1 MSDANKKIA
10 ASAVAVDA
18 DADIKVSPHLLN
30 GSQKGLTSA
39 EAEKLI
45 KQYGLN
51 AIKEKKKSSLIIFLS
66 KFWGPV
72 SWMLEFTFILELIL
86 GKFTEA
92 YVIIGLILFNAIISF
107 TQEHKAN
114 EALELLKQ
122 QLKIITRVLRDG
134 KWIELSAEELVPGD
148 TIHLKMGDLAPA
160 DTEIISGNVMVD
172 ESSLTGESQP
182 VDREPGGTIYSGST
196 IKRGEATCKVTATGA
211 LSYFGKTAE
220 LIKSAKTKGHLEELI
235 FKIIRYFIMIDGVL
249 VGAILIYAFIYR
261 LNFGEIL
268 PFALILLVASIPVA
282 LPVTFTLATAL
293 ASIELSKKGIL
304 VTHLSAIEDIASM
317 EELCSDKTG
326 TLTANILTVAAFKSF
341 KPFSDDELFSYA
353 MLASDESDQD
363 PIDTSIISYIQN
375 NKINIVKIGNKL
387 KFIPFDPQTKRSES
401 IIEKF
406 DDKQKIRVV
415 KGSPIVIS
423 QIVHDS
429 DLISEESKNFE
440 VNGFRVLAIATGNEN
455 DKELTLVGL
464 LGLSDTPRE
473 DSKQLLQELKGLG
486 IRVRMV
492 TGDTELTAKTIAG
505 KIGLGQH
512 ICQRESF
519 KNPAGCD
526 VFAGVFPEDKFHLV
540 QGLQK
545 LKRITGMTGDG
556 VNDAPALK
564 QAEVGIAVANATDV
578 AKASASLILTKPGL
592 ENIVEAVKDGRMV
605 YQRMLTYTLNK
616 ISKTFQIA
624 FFLSLGL
631 LIFGVFV
638 TTPTLILILIFANDF
653 VTMSLAKD
661 NVVYSN
667 KPDKWHIK
675 LIVSASLLIAGAW
688 LIYSFL
694 VYIGGTYFL
703 NLPLANVQTLVFLSL
718 VFSGQA
724 TIYLVRERRHFYE
737 SRPGTYLLLAT
748 TADLIVVNLMAYF
761 GILMAPISLVYI
773 IILLI
778 GTFVYMIILDFIKF
792 PLMKKLIG

>member
-1 MSDANKKIA
+1 M
-10 ASAVAVDA
+10 A
-18 DADIKVSPHLLN
+18 DADKDKEIADSAIKISPHLLN
-30 GSQKGLTSA
+30 DDIKGLSTE
-39 EAEKLI
+39 EAEKLVR
-45 KQYGLN
+45 QYGLN
-51 AIKEKKKSSLIIFLS
+51 AIKEQKKSSLIIFLS

-72 SWMLEFTFILELIL
+72 SWMLEFTFIIELIL
-86 GKFTEA
+86 GKYAEA
-92 YVIIGLILFNAIISF
+92 YIIIGLILFNAIIAF

-134 KWIELSAEELVPGD
+134 KWIKLSAEELVPGD
-148 TIHLKMGDLAPA
+148 IIHIRMGDLVPA
-160 DTEIISGNVMVD
+160 DTEITSGDVMVD
-172 ESSLTGESQP
+172 QSALTGESQP
-182 VDREPGGTIYSGST
+182 VDRNPGGTVYSGSV
-196 IKRGEATCKVTATGA
+196 IKRGEATCKVIATGA
-211 LSYFGKTAE
+211 SSYFGKTAE
-220 LIKSAKTKGHLEELI
+220 LIKSAKIKGHLEELI
-235 FKIIRYFIMIDGVL
+235 MKIVKYFIMIDGIL
-249 VGAILIYAFIYR
+249 VAAIFIYAFIYK

-293 ASIELSKKGIL
+293 ASLELSKKGIL

-317 EELCSDKTG
+317 EELCTDKTG
-326 TLTANILTVAAFKSF
+326 TLTTNILTLSAFKSF
-341 KPFSDDELFSYA
+341 KPFSNIELFSYA
-353 MLASDESDQD
+353 MLASDESTQD
-363 PIDTSIISYIQN
+363 PIDMSIISFIEN
-375 NKINIVKIGNKL
+375 NKIIVIEIGSKL

-401 IIEKF
+401 IIEKVG
-406 DDKQKIRVV
+406 DSQKIRVV

-423 QIVHDS
+423 QIVYDS
-429 DLISEESKNFE
+429 DLIDRESKNFE
-440 VNGFRVLAIATGNEN
+440 TDGFRVIAVAMGNEN
-455 DKELTLVGL
+455 NEKLTLVGL
-464 LGLSDTPRE
+464 LGLSDPPRE
-473 DSKQLLQELKGLG
+473 DSKQLLQELKDLG

-492 TGDTELTAKTIAG
+492 TGDTELTAKTIAD

-512 ICQRESF
+512 ICQRECF
-519 KNPAGCD
+519 KNPADCD

-545 LKRITGMTGDG
+545 LHKITGMTGDG

-564 QAEVGIAVANATDV
+564 QAEVGIAVSNATDV

-592 ENIVEAVKDGRMV
+592 ENIVDAVKNGRMV

-616 ISKTFQIA
+616 ISKTFQVA

-653 VTMSLAKD
+653 VTMSLAED
-661 NVVYSN
+661 NVVYSS

-675 LIVSASLLIAGAW
+675 LIVSASLIIAGAW

-694 VYIGGTYFL
+694 VYIIGADVL
-703 NLPLANVQTLVFLSL
+703 SLSLAKVQTLVFLAL

-724 TIYLVRERRHFYE
+724 TVYLVRERRHFYK

-748 TADLIVVNLMAYF
+748 IGDLVAVNLMAYF
-761 GILMAPISLVYI
+761 GILMAPISLIYI
-773 IILLI
+773 IGLLI
-778 GTFVYMIILDFIKF
+778 GTFIYMVVLDFIKF
-792 PLMKKLIG
+792 PLMKKLIS